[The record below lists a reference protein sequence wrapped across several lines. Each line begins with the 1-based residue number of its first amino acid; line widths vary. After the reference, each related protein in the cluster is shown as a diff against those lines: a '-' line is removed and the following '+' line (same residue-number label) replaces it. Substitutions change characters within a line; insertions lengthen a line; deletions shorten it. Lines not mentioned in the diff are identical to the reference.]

1 MARPQLTDYALSGAA
16 FDNSDPFTY
25 ARLVTHE
32 SHGMQQWDFSRSRRT
47 PAPIEHRFTLKG
59 NANG

>member
-1 MARPQLTDYALSGAA
+1 MVRPQPTDYALQGAA

-25 ARLVTHE
+25 ARLATHE
-32 SHGMQQWDFSRSRRT
+32 RVGLDQQWDFSRSRRT

-59 NANG
+59 NAQ